1 MSKNPYSVLGIPD
14 NATEEQIKTAYRE
27 LAKKYHP
34 DNFPDQTMRE
44 LAEEKMKEIN
54 EAYDFLT
61 RKNDGGTNNYST
73 SEFFKIRTLINEQRF
88 SEAEIKLDAMNAQ
101 DRNAEWHFLKGCVV
115 SQRGWFSDAQKFF
128 EIACNMD
135 PQNKEY
141 RQAYE
146 SMRNTAYNYSQGYN
160 QNDIPSNTS
169 HNDGCCDTD
178 CCTKLICLDCLC
190 ECMGG
195 DFISC
200 C

>member
-1 MSKNPYSVLGIPD
+1 MNNPYQVLGVREG
-14 NATEEQIKTAYRE
+14 ATSDEIQKAYHE

-34 DNFPDQTMRE
+34 DNFTDSTMKE

-54 EAYDFLT
+54 EAYDFLSRQHFGKT
-61 RKNDGGTNNYST
+61 EYSESVYTQIRNHINARNY
-73 SEFFKIRTLINEQRF
+73 
-88 SEAEIKLDAMNAQ
+88 SEAEIMLDSINANQ
-101 DRNAEWHFLKGCVV
+101 RNAEWNFLKGCVV
-115 SQRGWFSDAQKFF
+115 SQRGWYLDAQKYF
-128 EIACNMD
+128 EAACNMD
-135 PQNKEY
+135 PRNQEY

-146 SMRNTAYNYSQGYN
+146 SMRNTASNYSRGYN
-160 QNDIPSNTS
+160 TGAPANNT
-169 HNDGCCDTD
+169 NNGCCDAD

>member
-1 MSKNPYSVLGIPD
+1 MQKNPYDILGVSRD
-14 NATEEQIKTAYRE
+14 ATQEQIKAAYKE
-27 LAKKYHP
+27 LVKTYHP
-34 DNFPDQTMRE
+34 DNFPDPTMKG

-61 RKNDGGTNNYST
+61 RRGDST
-73 SEFFKIRTLINEQRF
+73 SGYSASEFANIRVLINNQRF
-88 SEAEIKLDAMNAQ
+88 SEAEIKLDAMNSA
-101 DRNAEWHFLKGCVV
+101 DRNAEWHFLKGCVL
-115 SQRGWFSDAQKFF
+115 SQRGWFLDAQKFF

-135 PQNKEY
+135 PDNAEY
-141 RQAYE
+141 RRAYE

-160 QNDIPSNTS
+160 PPE
-169 HNDGCCDTD
+169 HEHYERRGGACDTD

-195 DFISC
+195 DFITC

>member
-1 MSKNPYSVLGIPD
+1 MQKNPYEVLGVKQT
-14 NATEEQIKTAYRE
+14 ATQEEIRAAYHE
-27 LAKKYHP
+27 LAKNYHP
-34 DNFPDQTMRE
+34 DNFSDEPMKK

-61 RKNDGGTNNYST
+61 RKGESSSGYSA
-73 SEFFKIRTLINEQRF
+73 SEFANIRRMINNQNF
-88 SEAEIKLDAMNAQ
+88 SEAEIKLDAMNSA
-101 DRNAEWHFLKGCVV
+101 DRNAEWHFLKGCVL
-115 SQRGWFSDAQKFF
+115 SQRGWFLDAQKFF
-128 EIACNMD
+128 EIACNMN
-135 PQNKEY
+135 PSNSEY

-146 SMRNTAYNYSQGYN
+146 SMRNTAYNYSQGYSQPN
-160 QNDIPSNTS
+160 MYDNGRPRN
-169 HNDGCCDTD
+169 GACDMD

>member
-1 MSKNPYSVLGIPD
+1 MKNPYEILGVRK
-14 NATEEQIKTAYRE
+14 NASQDEIKEAYHE
-27 LAKKYHP
+27 LARKYHP
-34 DNFPDQTMRE
+34 DNFADDTMKE
-44 LAEEKMKEIN
+44 LANEKMKEVN
-54 EAYDFLT
+54 EAYDMLT
-61 RKNDGGTNNYST
+61 KRGGTSYTATVFAEIRRLMNNRNY
-73 SEFFKIRTLINEQRF
+73 
-88 SEAEIKLDAMNAQ
+88 SEAEIKLDSVSAS
-101 DRNAEWHFLKGCVV
+101 DRNAEWNFLKGCLL
-115 SQRGWFSDAQKFF
+115 SQRGWYLEAQKHF

-135 PQNKEY
+135 PSNREY

-160 QNDIPSNTS
+160 QPQQPRSNTGS
-169 HNDGCCDTD
+169 ACDAD

>member
-1 MSKNPYSVLGIPD
+1 MNNPYQTLGIREG
-14 NATEEQIKTAYRE
+14 ATSDEIQKAYHD
-27 LAKKYHP
+27 LARKYHP
-34 DNFPDQTMRE
+34 DNFQDDTMKE

-61 RKNDGGTNNYST
+61 RQHYSSSEYSESIYTQIRNHINGGNY
-73 SEFFKIRTLINEQRF
+73 
-88 SEAEIKLDAMNAQ
+88 SEAEIMLDSVNIPQ
-101 DRNAEWHFLKGCVV
+101 RNAEWNFLKGCVV
-115 SQRGWFSDAQKFF
+115 SQRGWYLDAQKYF
-128 EIACNMD
+128 ETACRMEPRNS
-135 PQNKEY
+135 EY

-146 SMRNTAYNYSQGYN
+146 SMRNTASDYSKGYN
-160 QNDIPSNTS
+160 NGAPARQS
-169 HNDGCCDTD
+169 GACDAD

>member
-1 MSKNPYSVLGIPD
+1 MAKNPYTVLGLPE

-34 DNFPDQTMRE
+34 DNFPDDTMRE
-44 LAEEKMKEIN
+44 LASEKMKEIN
-54 EAYDFLT
+54 EAYDTLT
-61 RKNDGGTNNYST
+61 RGNNESSYST

-101 DRNAEWHFLKGCVV
+101 DRNAEWHFLKGCVL
-115 SQRGWFSDAQKFF
+115 SQRGWYNDAQRFF

-135 PQNKEY
+135 PENNEY
-141 RQAYE
+141 RRALD
-146 SMRNTAYNYSQGYN
+146 SMRSTAYTYSQGYDQAPPPHQTVDTGRN
-160 QNDIPSNTS
+160 E
-169 HNDGCCDTD
+169 CCDMD